1 MRLPHREGIQMIR
14 RVRLTRK
21 HAGGL
26 VGLTG
31 TLSLAAALLS
41 SQAVSAAGNTN
52 FEGILAA
59 ASPTG
64 FISSPGSYDLSDG
77 PVTVDFVV
85 VARNLTGEA
94 HTIALHL
101 SADHILTNNG
111 ENVADGQPGQPGIA
125 FSGPA
130 GTTQALMSGTQSFS
144 ETWSANGS
152 RTLSLSYTFDACGYY
167 QVDLWAPWKGGED
180 GRSRA
185 TLASGFIRVLGCDAA
200 ATPTPTPTDGVG
212 GATSTPTPD
221 GEVLGIS
228 TSTPSTG
235 AGSGWLTLGAGLL
248 IAGAGLLVVSTG
260 RRRKADEV

>member
-1 MRLPHREGIQMIR
+1 MTRPLG
-14 RVRLTRK
+14 LTRK
-21 HAGGL
+21 RAGGL
-26 VGLTG
+26 IGLTG
-31 TLSLAAALLS
+31 TLGLAGALLT
-41 SQAVSAAGNTN
+41 SQAVSAAGNTD

-64 FISSPGSYDLSDG
+64 FTSSPGSYDVSDG

-94 HTIALHL
+94 HTIALHF
-101 SADHILTNNG
+101 SAHHILTSNG

-130 GTTQALMSGTQSFS
+130 GTTQALMPGTQSFTD
-144 ETWSANGS
+144 TWSADGS

-167 QVDLWAPWKGGED
+167 QLDLWAPWKGSED

-185 TLASGFIRVLGCDAA
+185 TLASGFIRILGCDPA

-212 GATSTPTPD
+212 GAASTPTPD
-221 GEVLGIS
+221 GGVLGIS

-235 AGSGWLTLGAGLL
+235 SGSGWLTLGAGLL
-248 IAGAGLLVVSTG
+248 IAGAGLLVVGTG